1 MAKLVSKTYGD
12 ALFEL
17 ALEQDV
23 MDELSKEVQAVSQ
36 ALRENEE
43 LMKLMEHPKIVKEEK
58 LQIMERIF
66 KGRVSDNLTGFLEL
80 VVSKDRYGEIF
91 EIFDFYMGRV
101 REHKHIGVA
110 KVTTAVELKDKQ
122 KKAVEKRLLATTDY
136 KSFEMD

>member
-58 LQIMERIF
+58 LQIMNVYSRA
-66 KGRVSDNLTGFLEL
+66 G
-80 VVSKDRYGEIF
+80 
-91 EIFDFYMGRV
+91 
-101 REHKHIGVA
+101 
-110 KVTTAVELKDKQ
+110 
-122 KKAVEKRLLATTDY
+122 
-136 KSFEMD
+136 